1 MFFMLPWNFF
11 PFNKK
16 MNNQMGQFDQNEI
29 DKFVKQMMGQMM
41 PSQMQEMMNNQDWM
55 KSSQKQSSEQAS
67 STTGES
73 LSYSVFDTHNHVF
86 VRISIKEESWLK
98 QLKLYHTSNQLMVEH
113 IPTATDKLTIT
124 LPSIVRKKG
133 TTTTYKDNI
142 LEVKIPKNIDMQ
154 YSEIEISERI

>member
-1 MFFMLPWNFF
+1 MLPWNFF

-16 MNNQMGQFDQNEI
+16 MNNQMGKFDQNEI

-41 PSQMQEMMNNQDWM
+41 PAQMQEMMNNQDWM

-67 STTGES
+67 STTAES
-73 LSYSVFDTHNHVF
+73 LSYSVYDTHNHVF
-86 VRISIKEESWLK
+86 VRISIKDESWLK
-98 QLKLYHTSNQLMVEH
+98 QLKLYHTSNQLMVEQ

-133 TTTTYKDNI
+133 TTTSYKDNI

>member
-1 MFFMLPWNFF
+1 MLPWNFF
-11 PFNKK
+11 PFSKK

-29 DKFVKQMMGQMM
+29 DKFVKQMMGQTM
-41 PSQMQEMMNNQDWM
+41 PAQMQEMMNNQDWM

-73 LSYSVFDTHNHVF
+73 LSYSVYDTHNHVF

-98 QLKLYHTSNQLMVEH
+98 QLKLFHTSNQLMVEQ
-113 IPTATDKLTIT
+113 IPNATDKHTIT

-133 TTTTYKDNI
+133 TTTSYKDNI

-154 YSEIEISERI
+154 YSEIEISERE

>member
-1 MFFMLPWNFF
+1 MFPWNLF

-16 MNNQMGQFDQNEI
+16 MNNQMGQLDQNEI

-41 PSQMQEMMNNQDWM
+41 PAQMQGMMNNQDWM
-55 KSSQKQSSEQAS
+55 KPTQSQPAGQEANGA
-67 STTGES
+67 GES

-98 QLKLYHTSNQLMVEH
+98 QLKLYHTSNQLMVEQ
-113 IPTATDKLTIT
+113 IPNINDKMTIT

-133 TTTTYKDNI
+133 TTTSYKDNI

-154 YSEIEISERI
+154 FSEIEIPEKTE

>member
-1 MFFMLPWNFF
+1 MLPWNFF

-16 MNNQMGQFDQNEI
+16 MNNQMDQFDQNEI

-41 PSQMQEMMNNQDWM
+41 PAQMQEMMNNHDWI
-55 KSSQKQSSEQAS
+55 KSSQKQSSEQSS

-73 LSYSVFDTHNHVF
+73 LSYSVYDTHNHVF
-86 VRISIKEESWLK
+86 VRISIKDESWLK
-98 QLKLYHTSNQLMVEH
+98 QLKLYHTSNQLMVEQ

-133 TTTTYKDNI
+133 TTTSYKDNI

>member
-1 MFFMLPWNFF
+1 MLPWNFF

-41 PSQMQEMMNNQDWM
+41 PAQMQEMMNNQDWL

-86 VRISIKEESWLK
+86 VRISIKDESWLK
-98 QLKLYHTSNQLMVEH
+98 QLKLYHTSNQLMVEQ

>member
-1 MFFMLPWNFF
+1 MLPWNFF

-41 PSQMQEMMNNQDWM
+41 PAQMQEMMNNQDWM

-73 LSYSVFDTHNHVF
+73 LSYSVYDTHNHVF
-86 VRISIKEESWLK
+86 VRISIKDESWLK
-98 QLKLYHTSNQLMVEH
+98 QLKLYHTSNQLMVEQ

-133 TTTTYKDNI
+133 TTTSYKDNI